1 MSTPISDFDSFL
13 DDIALDSG
21 SSNRPS
27 GVGSG
32 NPIYESV
39 NSNGIGWVEPGYEGS
54 IDYRIRQLSYSSI
67 LTLHTC
73 PRKFELYKKRTEY
86 RTEESE
92 ISTITFSFG
101 HVLGEAIQLALN
113 PSVTYEQIVLKMFT
127 TWHADL
133 FSYDEK
139 GAKNFWEAM
148 IALKRFMSL
157 REAGFL
163 NEYELVFHE
172 GKPACELSFAIT
184 FPDAFRY
191 RGYVDAVL
199 RHKTTG
205 EVLVLE
211 CKTTGSKTLSPTTY
225 KNSAQAIGYSIV
237 LDAIF
242 DHLSSYKVLYL
253 IYQTHSREYTQIPF
267 TKTYLQRALWIR
279 ELLLDIET
287 IKMYEEAGVYPM
299 HGESCFNFFRDCEY
313 LASCT
318 MSNTHI
324 TKMATPEVEDKTEY
338 QINLS
343 LADLLENQLALAT
356 HSDKSNVNFEGE
368 TL

>member
-1 MSTPISDFDSFL
+1 MISRWTQEVLIDLQEWDQDRS
-13 DDIALDSG
+13 
-21 SSNRPS
+21 
-27 GVGSG
+27 
-32 NPIYESV
+32 YHHESV

-163 NEYELVFHE
+163 NEYELSFPRREHLPVNF
-172 GKPACELSFAIT
+172 PFAIT
-184 FPDAFRY
+184 FPDGFSVSRVCGRCTCSHQYDWTKSLYWNVRLQGA
-191 RGYVDAVL
+191 
-199 RHKTTG
+199 
-205 EVLVLE
+205 
-211 CKTTGSKTLSPTTY
+211 KTLISY
-225 KNSAQAIGYSIV
+225 YVQKLCAGYW
-237 LDAIF
+237 L
-242 DHLSSYKVLYL
+242 
-253 IYQTHSREYTQIPF
+253 
-267 TKTYLQRALWIR
+267 
-279 ELLLDIET
+279 
-287 IKMYEEAGVYPM
+287 
-299 HGESCFNFFRDCEY
+299 FNC
-313 LASCT
+313 S
-318 MSNTHI
+318 
-324 TKMATPEVEDKTEY
+324 
-338 QINLS
+338 
-343 LADLLENQLALAT
+343 
-356 HSDKSNVNFEGE
+356 
-368 TL
+368 